1 MVPSSWGYSFITLWP
16 YAHISIVLSVTVGAM
31 ANVISIIQTK
41 GGTGKTTTAM
51 MLGFALTSLGENVI
65 VLDSDKQRS
74 ALDWWKDVGDE
85 AGFTVKAAPTER
97 ELEKEIERAINDDY
111 TFVLVDTPPGSNSIV
126 KTASQGADLVLV
138 PTGVSPID
146 MKRTQATLDSFIG
159 TDTPVAVVL
168 VNVDKRERLLDLAQE
183 ALTSHNRAALADTII
198 PTRSAT
204 RRAGSTAPPITTKP
218 YREWIELAQE
228 LKSAF

>member
-1 MVPSSWGYSFITLWP
+1 
-16 YAHISIVLSVTVGAM
+16 M

-51 MLGFALTSLGENVI
+51 MLGFALTSLGESVL

-74 ALDWWKDVGDE
+74 AFDWWKGIGDE
-85 AGFTVKAAPTER
+85 ADFKVKSVPTDR
-97 ELEKEIERAINDDY
+97 ELEKEIERAASDEY
-111 TFVLVDTPPGSNSIV
+111 SYVLVDTPPGSNSIV
-126 KTASQGADLVLV
+126 KTASHGADLVLV
-138 PTGVSPID
+138 PTGASPLD
-146 MKRTQATLDSFIG
+146 MKRTQATLDSFMG
-159 TDTPVAVVL
+159 TDVPVAVVL

-183 ALTSHNRAALADTII
+183 TLTAHSRAALADTII

-204 RRAGSTAPPITTKP
+204 RRAGSTNPPIATKP

-228 LKSAF
+228 LKAAF

>member
-1 MVPSSWGYSFITLWP
+1 
-16 YAHISIVLSVTVGAM
+16 M

-51 MLGFALTSLGENVI
+51 MLGFALTSLGESVL

-74 ALDWWKDVGDE
+74 AFDWWKGIGDE
-85 AGFTVKAAPTER
+85 ADFKVQSVPTDR
-97 ELEKEIERAINDDY
+97 ELEKEIERAASDEY
-111 TFVLVDTPPGSNSIV
+111 SYVLVDTPPGSNSIV
-126 KTASQGADLVLV
+126 KTASHGADLVLV
-138 PTGVSPID
+138 PTGVSPLD
-146 MKRTQATLDSFIG
+146 MKRTQATLDSFMG
-159 TDTPVAVVL
+159 TDVPVAVVL

-183 ALTSHNRAALADTII
+183 TLTAHSRAALADTII

-204 RRAGSTAPPITTKP
+204 RRAGSTNPPIATKP

-228 LKSAF
+228 LKAAF

>member
-1 MVPSSWGYSFITLWP
+1 
-16 YAHISIVLSVTVGAM
+16 M

-51 MLGFALTSLGENVI
+51 MLGFALTSLGESVL

-74 ALDWWKDVGDE
+74 AFDWWKGIGDE
-85 AGFTVKAAPTER
+85 TDFKVKSVPTDR
-97 ELEKEIERAINDDY
+97 ELEKEIERAASDEY
-111 TFVLVDTPPGSNSIV
+111 SYVLVDTPPGSNSIV
-126 KTASQGADLVLV
+126 KTASHGADLVLV
-138 PTGVSPID
+138 PTGVSPLD
-146 MKRTQATLDSFIG
+146 MKRTQATLDSFMG
-159 TDTPVAVVL
+159 TDVPVAVVL

-183 ALTSHNRAALADTII
+183 TLTAHSRSALADTII

-204 RRAGSTAPPITTKP
+204 RRAGSTIPPIATKP

-228 LKSAF
+228 LKAAF